1 MKLDFDCVRDILST
15 LEQQDDFVQMLPQE
29 LAALLPKYSQ
39 KQINYT
45 CWRLYEG
52 NYIHLFPYR
61 SPYSYSDSDM
71 KIRLIGDLT
80 FKGHEFLAN
89 IKAPNNY
96 KRIKEA
102 LKKIGGASLEAI
114 FPVAASIV
122 AEEIKKSMGL

>member
-1 MKLDFDCVRDILST
+1 MT
-15 LEQQDDFVQMLPQE
+15 LIASGIFYQHLNSKTISFKCFRRSLQR
-29 LAALLPKYSQ
+29 SC
-39 KQINYT
+39 QI
-45 CWRLYEG
+45 
-52 NYIHLFPYR
+52 
-61 SPYSYSDSDM
+61 
-71 KIRLIGDLT
+71 
-80 FKGHEFLAN
+80 KGHEFLAN